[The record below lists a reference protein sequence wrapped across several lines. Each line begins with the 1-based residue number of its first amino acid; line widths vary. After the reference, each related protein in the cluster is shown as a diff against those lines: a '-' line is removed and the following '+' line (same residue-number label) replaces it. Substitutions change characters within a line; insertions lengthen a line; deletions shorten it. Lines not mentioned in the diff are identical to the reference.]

1 MSLKDFN
8 FMPKLS
14 KWIRLYAR
22 GNLTAR
28 SIFALSLIAIL
39 NLCAFLVSQD
49 FGLEQNNA
57 LNEIQRGRLHL
68 QSLEILKREIYVTQ
82 TIASDRQLEKE
93 IDGIINELRRLKDE
107 APSIWNSKRQ
117 RAFFGKIKSQETV
130 ELTER
135 IGQYIG
141 NMSEILSQ
149 LEVNRPVDRTRE
161 ATLLFELVGQVRA
174 YEADCDRFIQI
185 YIAEL
190 EETLH
195 QYRLIGFIIFA
206 ATLMLL
212 LAVGFLV
219 LRPAIVKLE
228 RARNARSMFF
238 SKMSHEIRNP
248 MNSIIGMSKILRE
261 TKLDG
266 RQQDLLSRLDLSARG
281 LLSFLSNVIEYS
293 YIETNKVRSGLA
305 PIALKNLIEE
315 TSASY
320 SFEAFKKGIC
330 FLVNL
335 DPNLPKN
342 VISDEVKLRHII
354 LNLIGNAVKF
364 TKVGHVELSLELT
377 KNQEM
382 RITVA
387 DTGIGISDENI
398 HKIFE
403 PFEQADPSVRREHG
417 GTGLGLSIVSEYAKD
432 LGAKIEVQS
441 TFGKGTKISIVVP
454 IDETF
459 AQKELE
465 LGPELKLEEIT
476 LPELIVVIGD
486 HIVSEWV
493 LKNSKLHP
501 TQVSF
506 FKSWREFT
514 QKSPSLGT
522 SPYLLID
529 ADKLSE
535 EEVRVLGNLNWPDI
549 LPIGSALLSSQL
561 LMSGA
566 LVPFGIAL
574 ESSCPLFPWSLDF
587 SRFKESQTIEKATKD
602 LRILVCDDSEEN
614 RMILS
619 EYLKP
624 YSYNVETV
632 ESGPK
637 CLSIL
642 KNNKFDILYLDI
654 QMPDMDGLTVAA
666 EIKRNP
672 SRYLEVPFMVAFTA
686 HTDFYEKQEMM
697 KVGFKHIL
705 NKPITASDVKESIV
719 VHQRVT
725 NTMDLIM
732 NGHPESQ
739 RPQVISPANK
749 DDSDE
754 SMDARIKRKMA
765 AKKGEYLEG
774 QIGTLEKIITEDAA
788 NIEALKHYAHKLK
801 GNAAYFEFQ
810 DAAVMASDLEVACEQ
825 AKGESAQVE
834 LASKLANS
842 LLENLK
848 EKRAEL

>member
-1 MSLKDFN
+1 MSLEDFN
-8 FMPKLS
+8 FIAKLT

-22 GNLTAR
+22 GNLTIR

-39 NLCAFLVSQD
+39 NLCAFLISQD
-49 FGLEQNNA
+49 FGLEQNKA

-93 IDGIINELRRLKDE
+93 IDGIVRELKNLKSE

-117 RAFFGKIKSQETV
+117 HAYFGKIINKETT
-130 ELTER
+130 ELTQR
-135 IGQYIG
+135 IDQYIV
-141 NMSEILSQ
+141 NMSEILTQ
-149 LEVNRPVDRTRE
+149 LESNRPVDRTRE

-185 YIAEL
+185 YIVEL

-195 QYRLIGFIIFA
+195 QYRLIGFVIFA
-206 ATLMLL
+206 LTVLMLFV
-212 LAVGFLV
+212 VGFFV

-228 RARNARSMFF
+228 KARSARSMFF

-261 TKLDG
+261 TKLDS
-266 RQQDLLSRLDLSARG
+266 RQQDLLTRLDLSARG

-293 YIETNKVRSGLA
+293 YIETNKVRSGQA
-305 PIALKNLIEE
+305 PISLKTLIEE

-320 SFEAFKKGIC
+320 SFEAFKKGIS

-335 DPNLPKN
+335 DANLPPT

-364 TKVGHVELSLELT
+364 TNVGHVELSLELT

-382 RITVA
+382 RITVG
-387 DTGIGISDENI
+387 DTGIGISEENI

-403 PFEQADPSVRREHG
+403 PFEQADPSVRRVHG

-432 LGAKIEVQS
+432 LGAKIEVKSQ
-441 TFGKGTKISIVVP
+441 FGKGTTITILVP
-454 IDETF
+454 IEEALADNHQGPVDVSF
-459 AQKELE
+459 EL
-465 LGPELKLEEIT
+465 T
-476 LPELIVVIGD
+476 LPPLIVVIGD
-486 HIVSEWV
+486 EVVLEWV
-493 LKNSKLHP
+493 NKNAEIKP
-501 TQVSF
+501 GQVVHF
-506 FKSWREFT
+506 NSWREFT
-514 QKSPSLGT
+514 QKCSAYKKT
-522 SPYLLID
+522 PYLLID
-529 ADKLSE
+529 ADQLSD
-535 EEVRVLGNLNWPDI
+535 EEVRVLGNLNWPEL
-549 LPIGSALLSSQL
+549 LPIGSAILSSQL

-587 SRFKESQTIEKATKD
+587 ARFKESQTIQKATED

-614 RMILS
+614 RMILT

-624 YSYNVETV
+624 YSHNIESV
-632 ESGPK
+632 ESGVK
-637 CLSIL
+637 CLGKL
-642 KNNKFDILYLDI
+642 KEKKYDVLYLDI
-654 QMPDMDGLTVAA
+654 QMPDMDGLTVAS

-672 SRYLEVPFMVAFTA
+672 TRYLDVPYMVAFTA

-697 KVGFKHIL
+697 KAGFKHIL
-705 NKPITASDVKESIV
+705 NKPITASDVKESIAV
-719 VHQRVT
+719 WQRQVKVS
-725 NTMDLIM
+725 
-732 NGHPESQ
+732 GHRVNHANPQGPSRPAQES
-739 RPQVISPANK
+739 S
-749 DDSDE
+749 E
-754 SMDARIKRKMA
+754 SMDERIKRKMA

-774 QIGTLEKIITEDAA
+774 QIGSLEKIITEDAA
-788 NIEALKHYAHKLK
+788 NLEALKHYAHKLK

-810 DAAVMASDLEVACEQ
+810 DAATMASDLEVACEQ
-825 AKGESAQVE
+825 AQSEEGEIE

-848 EKRAEL
+848 DKRGEL